1 MQGTSGQ
8 SVKVGIVG
16 ASGYTGAELLRL
28 LINHPKTEVISITSR
43 QYCGRK
49 LTDVFPN
56 FLKSKYE
63 SLVFDEFNPE
73 NISRK
78 CDLVFSCLPH
88 KASFAVVKELLKHR
102 PSLKV
107 IDFSADF
114 RFKNAETY
122 EKVYKVNHTAK
133 ELFKESAYGIP
144 EINRKEISKKRLV
157 ANPGCYPTSIILP
170 LYPLVQEKVIDS
182 SYPIIADSKSGVS
195 GAGRKEKLELSFCE
209 VNESF
214 KAYSVVGH
222 RHQAEVE
229 EKLGLE
235 VKFTPHLIPI
245 NRGIISTIYFR
256 PKVPFERLKE
266 ILKERY
272 EKEPFIRLRNSPPK
286 TSEVAYTNFCDI
298 FLTLDENSGLAV
310 VVSAIDNLGKG
321 ASSQAVQNMNVMF
334 GFPETLG
341 LNSVSPVV

>member
-8 SVKVGIVG
+8 SVKVGVIG

-28 LINHPKTEVISITSR
+28 LINHPKVEVISITSR
-43 QYCGRK
+43 KYQGMN
-49 LTDVFPN
+49 LVDVFPH

-63 SLVFDEFNPE
+63 TLIFEEFKPE
-73 NISRK
+73 EISKK
-78 CDLVFSCLPH
+78 CDLIFSCLPH
-88 KASFAVVKELLKHR
+88 KASYEVVKELFKH
-102 PSLKV
+102 SSSVKV

-114 RFKNAETY
+114 RFKRAEIY
-122 EKVYKVNHTAK
+122 ERVYKVKHTAK
-133 ELFKESAYGIP
+133 ELFKESAYGLP
-144 EINRKEISKKRLV
+144 EVNREEIKEKRLI
-157 ANPGCYPTSIILP
+157 ANPGCYPTSIIIP
-170 LYPLVQEKVIDS
+170 LYPLVKMGVVDTS
-182 SYPIIADSKSGVS
+182 HPIIADSKSGVS

-229 EKLGLE
+229 EKLGLK
-235 VKFTPHLIPI
+235 VKFTPHLVPI
-245 NRGIISTIYFR
+245 NRGIISTVYFK
-256 PKVPFERLKE
+256 PKVSLEKLKE
-266 ILKERY
+266 ILKEEY

-298 FLTLDENSGLAV
+298 FLTLDESLDLAV
-310 VVSAIDNLGKG
+310 IVSAIDNLGKG